1 MGRVTRAANTAVTS
15 STKSMKGNIMQLSHT
30 EFESRKKKTA
40 WWQSDVLKWLII
52 GTLSLFTCYL
62 IVLMYA
68 QGEYLFAI
76 VTLILVSLGLYVFA
90 NRRAYAWRYVY
101 PGVAGMGLFV
111 LFPLICTI
119 AIAFTNYSSTNQ
131 LTFERAQSVLMDRQ
145 FQTGKTYTF
154 GLYPSHDQWRLQLT
168 NPDDNTLLV
177 SEPFSLNAT
186 GEQKINVVPTST
198 EQTAEQASLRIIT
211 QNRQALS
218 ELVAILPGGGE
229 LRMSSL
235 RQFAG
240 TSPLY
245 KLGADGK
252 ELINQQT
259 GVIYRPN
266 IDVGFYQAI
275 NADGQWENEKLSP
288 GFTVTIGWKNFLRV
302 LHDEGIQK
310 PFISIFIWTIIFS
323 LLTVVLTVAV
333 GMVLACVVQWDSLK
347 GKAVYRVLL
356 ILPYAVP
363 AFISILIFKGLFNQ
377 SFGEINL
384 MLNHLFGIK
393 PAWFSDPITAK
404 SMILIVNTWLGYP
417 YMMILCMGLLKAIPD
432 DLYEASA
439 MDGAGPFQNFFR
451 ITLPLLIKPLT
462 PLMIASFAFNF
473 NNFVLIQLLTNGGP
487 DMIGTTT
494 PAGYT
499 DLLVSYTYRIAF
511 EGGGGQDFG
520 LAAAIATL
528 IFILVGALAIL
539 NLKASK
545 MNFD

>member
-1 MGRVTRAANTAVTS
+1 
-15 STKSMKGNIMQLSHT
+15 MQLAHAGS
-30 EFESRKKKTA
+30 SGRKKSK
-40 WWQSDVLKWLII
+40 WWQSDLLKWLVV
-52 GTLSLFTCYL
+52 GLFSLVTCYL

-76 VTLILVSLGLYVFA
+76 LTLVLIGSGLYVFA

-101 PGVAGMGLFV
+101 PGIAGMGLFV

-131 LTFERAQSVLMDRQ
+131 LTFERAQSVLMQRQ
-145 FQTGKTYTF
+145 FQTGKTFTF
-154 GLYPSHDQWRLQLT
+154 GLYPAANQQWRLQLT
-168 NPDDNTLLV
+168 HPDSDQFLV
-177 SEPFSLNAT
+177 SQPFSLNSGEPQTLKLTQENAELGGERAT
-186 GEQKINVVPTST
+186 
-198 EQTAEQASLRIIT
+198 LRVIT

-218 ELVAILPGGGE
+218 LLVATLPEGGE

-235 RQFAG
+235 RQFSG

-245 KLGADGK
+245 SLGKDGST
-252 ELINQQT
+252 LTDNQTQ
-259 GVIYRPN
+259 IQYRPN
-266 IDVGFYQAI
+266 PQIGFYQAI
-275 NADGQWENEKLSP
+275 QADGSWATDKLSP
-288 GFTVTIGWKNFLRV
+288 GYTIPIGWKNFLRV
-302 LHDEGIQK
+302 LNDEGIQK
-310 PFISIFIWTIIFS
+310 PFISIFVWTLIFS
-323 LLTVVLTVAV
+323 VMTVILTVTV
-333 GMVLACVVQWDSLK
+333 GMVLACVVQWEALK
-347 GKAVYRVLL
+347 GKALYRVLL

-363 AFISILIFKGLFNQ
+363 SFISILIFKGLFNQ

-384 MLNHLFGIK
+384 MLNALFGIK
-393 PAWFSDPITAK
+393 PAWFTDPITAK

-439 MDGAGPFQNFFR
+439 MDGASPLQNFLR
-451 ITLPLLIKPLT
+451 ITFPLLIKPLT

-473 NNFVLIQLLTNGGP
+473 NNFVLIQLLTQGGP

-528 IFILVGALAIL
+528 IFLLVGALAIL

>member
-1 MGRVTRAANTAVTS
+1 MQFAHAGLPTRQ
-15 STKSMKGNIMQLSHT
+15 KSK
-30 EFESRKKKTA
+30 
-40 WWQSDVLKWLII
+40 WWQHDGLKWLTI
-52 GTLSLFTCYL
+52 GLFSLISCYL

-76 VTLILVSLGLYVFA
+76 MTLILISAGLYIFA

-101 PGVAGMGLFV
+101 PGIAGMGLFV

-131 LTFERAQSVLMDRQ
+131 LTFERAQSVLMQRQ
-145 FQTGKTYTF
+145 FQTGKTFTF
-154 GLYPSHDQWRLQLT
+154 GLYPTADRQWQLLLT
-168 NPDDNTLLV
+168 HPDSGESLL
-177 SEPFSLNAT
+177 SAPFSLNNGGAPQQVTLTADAAAPAGERAT
-186 GEQKINVVPTST
+186 
-198 EQTAEQASLRIIT
+198 LRLIT
-211 QNRQALS
+211 QHRQALS
-218 ELVAILPGGGE
+218 LLSAQLPDGGI

-235 RQFAG
+235 RQFSG
-240 TSPLY
+240 TGPLY
-245 KLGADGK
+245 TLADDGK
-252 ELINQQT
+252 TLTNNQTQ
-259 GVIYRPN
+259 VQYRPN
-266 IDVGFYQAI
+266 DDTGFYQAV
-275 NADGQWENEKLSP
+275 NADGRWGQETLSP
-288 GFTVTIGWKNFLRV
+288 GYTVVSGWKNFLRV
-302 LHDEGIQK
+302 AQDEGIKQ
-310 PFISIFIWTIIFS
+310 PFISIFVWTLVFS
-323 LLTVVLTVAV
+323 LLSVALTVAV
-333 GMVLACVVQWDSLK
+333 GMVLACVVQWEALK

-363 AFISILIFKGLFNQ
+363 SFISILIFKGLFNQ
-377 SFGEINL
+377 SFGEINM
-384 MLNHLFGIK
+384 MLSALFGIK
-393 PAWFSDPITAK
+393 PAWFSDPLTAK

-439 MDGAGPFQNFFR
+439 LDGAGPLQNFFR
-451 ITLPLLIKPLT
+451 ITFPLLIKPLT

-528 IFILVGALAIL
+528 IFLLVGALAIL